1 MDTGGN
7 FERTEIESK
16 GIANLEISPESH
28 SQRHANDKYLVLWWR
43 HLLFLQYISQVISA
57 LFIIQNAKYKTKD
70 TLMFRYLDYST
81 ESSLYIIHGR

>member
-28 SQRHANDKYLVLWWR
+28 SQRHANDKYLVL
-43 HLLFLQYISQVISA
+43 
-57 LFIIQNAKYKTKD
+57 
-70 TLMFRYLDYST
+70 
-81 ESSLYIIHGR
+81 